1 MQVLSVTNEGGKVLL
16 SCACYSH
23 TSHVHWLAGAEAAVS
38 MKRIVAHL
46 RKQRIGMVQ
55 TVQQYV
61 FIYQAL
67 YDEIQEAFSR
77 PQQAAQPLSRA
88 SGSSQG

>member
-1 MQVLSVTNEGGKVLL
+1 
-16 SCACYSH
+16 
-23 TSHVHWLAGAEAAVS
+23 

-67 YDEIQEAFSR
+67 YDEIQEAFLQ

-88 SGSSQG
+88 SGSLQG